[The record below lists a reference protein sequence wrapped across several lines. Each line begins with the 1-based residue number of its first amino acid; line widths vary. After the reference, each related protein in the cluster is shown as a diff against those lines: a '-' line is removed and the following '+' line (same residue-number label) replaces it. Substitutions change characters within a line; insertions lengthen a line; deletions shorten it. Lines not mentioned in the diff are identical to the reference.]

1 MNRKLR
7 GILLLALVGLSAIN
21 WRGAIAIVILILI
34 YDKLFELEDL
44 EIAEFEQEYIAA
56 MEQARRQKEKDA
68 RFKAFMEMEDDWK
81 GR

>member
-1 MNRKLR
+1 MNRKLL

-21 WRGAIAIVILILI
+21 WRGAVAMVILILI

-44 EIAEFEQEYIAA
+44 EIAEFEQKYIAA

-68 RFKAFMEMEDDWK
+68 RFKAFMEDDWK

>member
-1 MNRKLR
+1 MSRKLL
-7 GILLLALVGLSAIN
+7 GILLLALVGLSVIN
-21 WRGAIAIVILILI
+21 WRGAVAMVVLILI

-68 RFKAFMEMEDDWK
+68 RFKAFMEDDWK

>member
-1 MNRKLR
+1 MNRKLL
-7 GILLLALVGLSAIN
+7 GILLLVLVGLSAIN

-68 RFKAFMEMEDDWK
+68 RFKAFMEDDWK

>member
-1 MNRKLR
+1 MNRKLL

-21 WRGAIAIVILILI
+21 WRGAVAMVILILI

-44 EIAEFEQEYIAA
+44 EIAEFEQEYIVA

-68 RFKAFMEMEDDWK
+68 RFKAFMEDDWK

>member
-1 MNRKLR
+1 MNRKLL

-68 RFKAFMEMEDDWK
+68 RFKAFMEDDWK

>member
-1 MNRKLR
+1 MNRKLL

>member
-1 MNRKLR
+1 MNRKLL

-44 EIAEFEQEYIAA
+44 EIAEFEQEYIVA

-68 RFKAFMEMEDDWK
+68 RFKAFMEDDWK

>member
-68 RFKAFMEMEDDWK
+68 RFKAFMEDDWK